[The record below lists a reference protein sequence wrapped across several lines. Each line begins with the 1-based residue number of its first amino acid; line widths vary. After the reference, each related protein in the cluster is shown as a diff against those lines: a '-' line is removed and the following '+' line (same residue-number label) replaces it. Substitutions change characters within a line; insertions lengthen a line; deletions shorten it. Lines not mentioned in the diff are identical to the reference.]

1 MMLISQSTNYFK
13 PFFFEV
19 IQTCFLVTLNENMAK
34 PDSQEYSRNPYLI
47 KNVEDIDVFLGLKMF
62 NSDNSFM
69 FSDSMELCKSFL
81 QIS

>member
-34 PDSQEYSRNPYLI
+34 PDSQEYSWNLYLI
-47 KNVEDIDVFLGLKMF
+47 KNVEDIDIFLGLKMF
-62 NSDNSFM
+62 SSCV
-69 FSDSMELCKSFL
+69 FSGSMEMCKSFL
-81 QIS
+81 QRSK